1 MSAVLIVSSTRAKA
15 DAQEVLR
22 LQDIAG
28 AYLSADWA
36 VDLLVPGI
44 NPLIAAALDRRVR
57 IFTVPRVLGGAM
69 PVRPCFRRLSTTLLM
84 FFRATAL
91 ANRRDYDI
99 LFGIDDGA
107 AVVRGVDRA
116 TVRRN
121 PYIVEMRHPINGM
134 PYKGLSARISRSL
147 ERGALKYASAVIAP
161 DQSIMDTLGDVVPK
175 PRTGIIPDPHAELTP
190 DAFTYGE
197 FSDSIIRISD
207 YAMRAAQA
215 ERSDE

>member
-1 MSAVLIVSSTRAKA
+1 MSAVLIVSSARAKA

-28 AYLSADWA
+28 AYLASDWA

-57 IFTVPRVLGGAM
+57 IFTVPRVPGG
-69 PVRPCFRRLSTTLLM
+69 PPPNRPGWRRLATTILM

-121 PYIVEMRHPINGM
+121 PYIVEVRHPVNGM
-134 PYKGLSARISRSL
+134 PYKGLAARMSRSL
-147 ERGALKYASAVIAP
+147 ERGALKHASAVIAP
-161 DQSIMDTLGDVVPK
+161 DQSIMDTLGAAVPK

-190 DAFTYGE
+190 EAFTYGE
-197 FSDSIIRISD
+197 FTDSIMRICD
-207 YAMRAAQA
+207 YAIRAAKA
-215 ERSDE
+215 ERSGE